1 LFNESG
7 NHPKEDLAKSG
18 LSGYQPHMNCKI
30 FNHPFILFFAT
41 HEKSKVEKSGGFYFF
56 FLPLTSSNLGPPK
69 SLLFPFLF
77 FWNEKWKNDVTF
89 YGMPEP

>member
-18 LSGYQPHMNCKI
+18 LSGYQPDMNYKI
-30 FNHPFILFFAT
+30 FNHRFILFFAT
-41 HEKSKVEKSGGFYFF
+41 HEKSKVEKNLVVFTFF
-56 FLPLTSSNLGPPK
+56 FLPLTSSNLEPPK

-77 FWNEKWKNDVTF
+77 F
-89 YGMPEP
+89 